1 MPEKEYPYSF
11 NEDEP
16 HYIVIICNSK
26 NVRVNPLKVRLGDF
40 NKNNFRM
47 LQLTVKNIMLNR
59 EEAMITIEKFD
70 NLEKAQD
77 YHKAMFLNDYIFGGI
92 EPDDYKVFELS
103 ISNYPIFYQEKNVDE
118 YLEFLGQYYK

>member
-1 MPEKEYPYSF
+1 
-11 NEDEP
+11 
-16 HYIVIICNSK
+16 
-26 NVRVNPLKVRLGDF
+26 
-40 NKNNFRM
+40 M

-59 EEAMITIEKFD
+59 EEAMITVEKFD

-92 EPDDYKVFELS
+92 EPDNYKVFELS